1 MNMKKLLYSLA
12 FFMGLLYA
20 GNGFAQYQSYKLNA
34 NNDTINRVTKAGV
47 KEGEWVIS
55 MPELRGE
62 PGYEEEGIFKKGVK
76 EGIWRK
82 YTTQGDLL
90 AVENYFNGGK
100 HGLQQYF
107 NFIGGLEREESWKGY
122 NPDAPYDTIPVYG
135 TGSNEIVEF
144 KIVKAMQYSVKDG
157 EWKYYDP
164 NTGELLRTENWS
176 INVIVKSPKKSTS
189 TAVVVDQPE
198 KKEVKKTAQMLEWEK
213 KNRGKKGAI
222 RSGETGL

>member
-1 MNMKKLLYSLA
+1 MKKIIYSIGFL
-12 FFMGLLYA
+12 MGLLYA
-20 GNGFAQYQSYKLNA
+20 GNSFAQYQSYKLNA
-34 NNDTINRVTKAGV
+34 NRDTINRVTKAGV
-47 KEGEWVIS
+47 KEGEWVIAV
-55 MPELRGE
+55 PELRGE

-82 YTTQGDLL
+82 YTSQGDLL

-100 HGLQQYF
+100 SGLQQYF

-135 TGSNEIVEF
+135 TGSNEIIEF

-164 NTGELLRTENWS
+164 NTGELLRKETWS
-176 INVIVKSPKKSTS
+176 INVIVKNPKSS
-189 TAVVVDQPE
+189 SAAVVVAEPE
-198 KKEVKKTAQMLEWEK
+198 KKEIEKTAQMLEWEK
-213 KNRGKKGAI
+213 KNKGKKGAI
-222 RSGETGL
+222 RNGQTGL